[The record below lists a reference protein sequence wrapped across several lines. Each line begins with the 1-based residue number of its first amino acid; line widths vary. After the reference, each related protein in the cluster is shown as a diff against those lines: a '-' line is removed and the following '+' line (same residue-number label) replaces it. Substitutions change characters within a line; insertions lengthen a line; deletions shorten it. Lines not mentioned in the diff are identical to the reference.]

1 MQQIVYKISDKKVMN
16 MSIGERIASLRKQ
29 QNLSQEKLASILEV
43 SRQAVSK
50 WENDLAAPDTLKL
63 IQLADVLKT
72 DVEYLATGRVSEP
85 KIQQVV
91 VKVPEFQEK
100 IVEKTV
106 EKPVIQYVEKP
117 VIKTVEKLVE
127 KPVIKHITRV
137 KYLRNPFEFV
147 IFGVLCF
154 LLGLLLGRLL

>member
-1 MQQIVYKISDKKVMN
+1 MQRIVYMISDKKVMN
-16 MSIGERIASLRKQ
+16 MSIGERITSLRKQ
-29 QNLSQEKLASILEV
+29 QNLSQGKLASILEV

-50 WENDLAAPDTLKL
+50 WENDMAAPDTLKL

-91 VKVPEFQEK
+91 VKVPEIQEK

-127 KPVIKHITRV
+127 KPVIKRITRV

>member
-1 MQQIVYKISDKKVMN
+1 MQQIVYMISDKKVMN
-16 MSIGERIASLRKQ
+16 MSVGERITSLRKQ
-29 QNLSQEKLASILEV
+29 QNLSQGKLASILEV

-91 VKVPEFQEK
+91 VKVPEIQEK

-127 KPVIKHITRV
+127 KPVIKRITRV

>member
-1 MQQIVYKISDKKVMN
+1 MQQIVYRNSDEKVIK
-16 MSIGERIASLRKQ
+16 MSIGERITSLRKQ
-29 QNLSQEKLASILEV
+29 QNLSQGKLASILEV

-91 VKVPEFQEK
+91 VKVPEIQEK

-127 KPVIKHITRV
+127 KPVIKRITRV

>member
-29 QNLSQEKLASILEV
+29 QNLSQGKLASILEV

-127 KPVIKHITRV
+127 KPVIKRITRV

>member
-1 MQQIVYKISDKKVMN
+1 MQQIVYMISDKKVMN
-16 MSIGERIASLRKQ
+16 MSIGERITSLRKQ
-29 QNLSQEKLASILEV
+29 QNLSQGKLASILEV

-91 VKVPEFQEK
+91 VKVPEIQEK

-117 VIKTVEKLVE
+117 VIKR
-127 KPVIKHITRV
+127 ITRV

>member
-1 MQQIVYKISDKKVMN
+1 MQQIVYKISDEKVIN
-16 MSIGERIASLRKQ
+16 MSIGERITSLRKQ
-29 QNLSQEKLASILEV
+29 QNLSQGKLASILEV

-91 VKVPEFQEK
+91 VKVPEIQEK

-117 VIKTVEKLVE
+117 VIKR
-127 KPVIKHITRV
+127 ITRV

>member
-29 QNLSQEKLASILEV
+29 QNLSQGKLASILEV

-100 IVEKTV
+100 IVEKTA

-127 KPVIKHITRV
+127 KPVIKRITRV

>member
-1 MQQIVYKISDKKVMN
+1 MQQIVYMISDKKVMN
-16 MSIGERIASLRKQ
+16 MSIGERITSLRRQ
-29 QNLSQEKLASILEV
+29 QNLSQGKLASILEV

-91 VKVPEFQEK
+91 VKVPEIQEK

-127 KPVIKHITRV
+127 KPVIKRITRV

>member
-1 MQQIVYKISDKKVMN
+1 
-16 MSIGERIASLRKQ
+16 MSIGERITSLRKQ
-29 QNLSQEKLASILEV
+29 QNLSQGKLASILEV

-91 VKVPEFQEK
+91 VKVPEIQEK

-117 VIKTVEKLVE
+117 VIKR
-127 KPVIKHITRV
+127 ITRV